1 MKNIFIICFSFN
13 VVFGIGLK
21 ALIIP
26 QSALTLASSYTG
38 IAHNINVDINP
49 ASLSYLSPYMGFSK
63 NNWFGD
69 LEGQK
74 ISILKNNSYISFE
87 SLSINDIELR
97 DEVASES
104 PIGFFGAY
112 WYSLEYSR
120 SLNLDFLQ
128 SNKIDIGYKVK
139 VYLSKLY
146 TESMHGVAINLGLTK
161 KMTNQLS
168 FGFVAKNFGKEYVGD
183 LNAKTPSVF
192 GIGIKYDLNKIPI
205 MILSDLIYQD
215 EEIFK
220 KVSLETKFPYINL
233 ICGFTSGDN
242 YKDYSMGVKMDIED
256 WSFVYATLKHDS
268 DVLGSPTSIELIRKF

>member
-1 MKNIFIICFSFN
+1 MKNIFIICFSLN
-13 VVFGIGLK
+13 IAFGIGLK

-26 QSALTLASSYTG
+26 QSALTLASSNTG

-49 ASLSYLSPYMGFSK
+49 ASLSYLNPYMGFSK

-74 ISILKNNSYISFE
+74 ISIIKNHSYISFE

-104 PIGFFGAY
+104 PVGFFGAY

-120 SLNLDFLQ
+120 FLNLDFLK

-146 TESMHGVAINLGLTK
+146 TESMHGIAIDLGLTK
-161 KMTNQLS
+161 KMTNQ
-168 FGFVAKNFGKEYVGD
+168 FFGKHF
-183 LNAKTPSVF
+183 LH
-192 GIGIKYDLNKIPI
+192 
-205 MILSDLIYQD
+205 
-215 EEIFK
+215 
-220 KVSLETKFPYINL
+220 LEHPET
-233 ICGFTSGDN
+233 CMHT
-242 YKDYSMGVKMDIED
+242 
-256 WSFVYATLKHDS
+256 
-268 DVLGSPTSIELIRKF
+268 